1 MRSMR
6 MSRPDVATTGTST
19 DEQGKYSMHQNTVHP
34 DMTGA
39 EAAEPDFV
47 VLGTVDVERGPIAD
61 LAVSTDGTTIVATH
75 YGDGTVSIIDAH
87 AMTVEADVEIPV
99 EPLLVVA
106 GERRAYVTIS
116 GHNYDSVA
124 VIDTDNRRVIA
135 NHPVAGVATDV
146 AVSPDGTRIFVGQA
160 GEDTV
165 GIAVINTFG
174 RTHTVDVA
182 HGVGRTVDA
191 VRVSPNG
198 RLVYVGISDTD
209 SGKLLVV
216 DALQGRVFREVP
228 IASPIRDIALSRDGA
243 LVYVASFDPH
253 WGGSVDVIDTAINE
267 ITAKV
272 GIGGAPMQM
281 ALSSDGNRL
290 YIADYEHVAVLCTET
305 NSVVDT
311 LTVTAEPSCVA
322 VSPDS
327 SRLYI
332 ADHAGAITVMSVATD
347 VTELDTELMAMN
359 VSTVPQLMQL
369 EPAGV

>member
-1 MRSMR
+1 MHKNN
-6 MSRPDVATTGTST
+6 VTTNVTEATA
-19 DEQGKYSMHQNTVHP
+19 V
-34 DMTGA
+34 
-39 EAAEPDFV
+39 EPDFV

-61 LAVSTDGTTIVATH
+61 LAVSTDGTTIVASH
-75 YGDGTVSIIDAH
+75 YGDGSVSVIDAY
-87 AMTVEADVEIPV
+87 AMTVEADIEMPV
-99 EPLLVVA
+99 EPHMVAA
-106 GERRAYVTIS
+106 GERRAYVTIA

-124 VIDTDNRRVIA
+124 VIDTEHKRVIA
-135 NHPVAGVATDV
+135 NHPVAGTATNV

-160 GEDTV
+160 GEDVV
-165 GIAVINTFG
+165 GLAVINTFG
-174 RTHTVDVA
+174 RTQTIDVA
-182 HGVGRTVDA
+182 HGIGRTVDA

-198 RLVYVGISDTD
+198 RLVYVGTSDAD

-216 DALQGRVFREVP
+216 DAVKGRVIRDVP
-228 IASPIRDIALSRDGA
+228 VSSPIRDVAVSHDGA
-243 LVYVASFDPH
+243 LVYVAGFDTH
-253 WGGSVDVIDTAINE
+253 WGGSVDIIDTAINE

-281 ALSSDGNRL
+281 ALSSDGSRL

-327 SRLYI
+327 RRLYI
-332 ADHAGAITVMSVATD
+332 ADHTGAITVMSVAADPTD
-347 VTELDTELMAMN
+347 LETELMAMN
-359 VSTVPQLMQL
+359 VSTVPELRRL